1 MKIKQYLVS
10 VNGQEIG
17 FVEATATQ
25 VYDKISTAGEWKR
38 NPDGSFTGER
48 TAGSI
53 RRINNSK
60 DAHTFHSRHPLYRH
74 LDGQRAIVGIAPIFE
89 GEAE

>member
-25 VYDKISTAGEWKR
+25 VDDKISTAGEWER
-38 NPDGSFTGER
+38 NPDGLFMGER
-48 TAGSI
+48 TAVFAG
-53 RRINNSK
+53 
-60 DAHTFHSRHPLYRH
+60 
-74 LDGQRAIVGIAPIFE
+74 
-89 GEAE
+89 